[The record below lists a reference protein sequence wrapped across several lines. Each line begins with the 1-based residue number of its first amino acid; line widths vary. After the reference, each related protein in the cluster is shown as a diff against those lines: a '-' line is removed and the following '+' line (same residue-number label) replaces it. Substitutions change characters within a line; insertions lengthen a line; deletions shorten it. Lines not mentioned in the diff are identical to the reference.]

1 MSEDFEIEI
10 PPTFEHLAM
19 VRSVLSSALEAEPVL
34 KEERLQDL
42 RLAVSEATTNAIEA
56 HNRAGVEAAVGIRI
70 TIADQKVTVR
80 VSDQGGGFDPSKL
93 KKHPPV
99 TDPERL
105 EYERGLGV
113 TLMRRLTDDCT
124 ITPTAGGTTV
134 SLVIHR

>member
-1 MSEDFEIEI
+1 MSHDFEIEI

-56 HNRAGVEAAVGIRI
+56 HNRAGVDSAVAIRI
-70 TIADQKVTVR
+70 TVGEQKVTVR
-80 VSDQGGGFDPSKL
+80 VSDHGGGFDPSKL

-124 ITPTAGGTTV
+124 ITPTKHGTTV
-134 SLVIHR
+134 SLVVHR

>member
-10 PPTFEHLAM
+10 PPAFEHLAM

-42 RLAVSEATTNAIEA
+42 RLAVSEATTNAIES
-56 HNRAGVEAAVGIRI
+56 HNRAGSDAPVGVRI
-70 TIADQKVTVR
+70 TVAAKKVTVR
-80 VSDQGGGFDPSKL
+80 VSDHGGGFDPSKL

-124 ITPTAGGTTV
+124 ISATKTGTTV
-134 SLVIHR
+134 TLVIHR

>member
-1 MSEDFEIEI
+1 MSQDFEIEI
-10 PPTFEHLAM
+10 PPRFEHLAM
-19 VRSVLSSALEAEPVL
+19 VRSVLSTALEAEPVL

-56 HNRAGVEAAVGIRI
+56 HQKVKTDASVDVRI
-70 TIADQKVTVR
+70 TVSDKR
-80 VSDQGGGFDPSKL
+80 VSVKIIDQGGGFDPSKL

-113 TLMRRLTDDCT
+113 TLMRRLTDDCS
-124 ITPTAGGTTV
+124 ITPTKAGTTV
-134 SLVIHR
+134 TLVMHR

>member
-1 MSEDFEIEI
+1 
-10 PPTFEHLAM
+10 
-19 VRSVLSSALEAEPVL
+19 
-34 KEERLQDL
+34 LQDL

-56 HNRAGVEAAVGIRI
+56 HNRVGSDAAVGIRI
-70 TIADQKVTVR
+70 TVADKRVTVR
-80 VSDQGGGFDPSKL
+80 VTDQGGGFDPSKL

-124 ITPTAGGTTV
+124 ITPTEVGTTV
-134 SLVIHR
+134 TLVIHR

>member
-19 VRSVLSSALEAEPVL
+19 VRSVLSSALEAEPAL

-56 HNRAGVEAAVGIRI
+56 HNRAGVDAAVGIRI
-70 TIADQKVTVR
+70 TVADKKVTVR
-80 VSDQGGGFDPSKL
+80 ITDQGGGFDPSEL

-124 ITPTAGGTTV
+124 ITPTKLGTTV

>member
-10 PPTFEHLAM
+10 PPAFEHLAM

-42 RLAVSEATTNAIEA
+42 RLAVSEATTNAIES
-56 HNRAGVEAAVGIRI
+56 HNRAGSDAPIGVRI
-70 TIADQKVTVR
+70 TVTSKKVSVR
-80 VSDQGGGFDPSKL
+80 VSDHGGGFDPSKL

-113 TLMRRLTDDCT
+113 TLMRRLTDDCS
-124 ITPTAGGTTV
+124 ITPTKTGTTV
-134 SLVIHR
+134 TLVIHR

>member
-19 VRSVLSSALEAEPVL
+19 VRAVLSSALEAEPVL
-34 KEERLQDL
+34 KEERVQDL
-42 RLAVSEATTNAIEA
+42 RLALSEATTNAIEA
-56 HNRAGVEAAVGIRI
+56 HNRAGIEAAIGIRI
-70 TIADQKVTVR
+70 TVADSKVTVR
-80 VSDQGGGFDPSKL
+80 VADQGGGFDPSQL

-124 ITPTAGGTTV
+124 IAPNKNGTTV
-134 SLVIHR
+134 TLVVHR